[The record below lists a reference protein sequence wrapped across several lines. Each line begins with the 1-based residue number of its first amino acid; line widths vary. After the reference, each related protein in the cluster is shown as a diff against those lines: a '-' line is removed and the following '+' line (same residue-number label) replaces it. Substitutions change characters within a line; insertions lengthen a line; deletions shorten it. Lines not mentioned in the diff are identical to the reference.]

1 MATLGGVR
9 LVWDSGSGDP
19 EVVAEWRLDG
29 GAARLVRG
37 EDTADAGDIEEYGL
51 ELSVMGA
58 AAARRLAERYGV
70 AMPDSEVLRQ
80 EDGAALLVGIL
91 AQYGLGGSRMWAEP
105 IEGGA

>member
-37 EDTADAGDIEEYGL
+37 EDTMDAGDIEEHGL

-58 AAARRLAERYGV
+58 AAARRLAAQWGV
-70 AMPDSEVLRQ
+70 AMPDKDELRP

-91 AQYGLGGSRMWAEP
+91 ARYGLGGSRMWAEP
-105 IEGGA
+105 VESA